1 MKLIINLYQPS
12 IATNDDSIRGS
23 SMVHTKANPFLAC
36 PETIADA
43 RSAHNPAANLAAS
56 AEC

>member
-1 MKLIINLYQPS
+1 M
-12 IATNDDSIRGS
+12 TVVIRGN
-23 SMVHTKANPFLAC
+23 SMVHTKANPFLAR

>member
-1 MKLIINLYQPS
+1 MMIVFRVN
-12 IATNDDSIRGS
+12 
-23 SMVHTKANPFLAC
+23 SMIHTKANPFLAR

-56 AEC
+56 AECSLAYVSEVK

>member
-1 MKLIINLYQPS
+1 
-12 IATNDDSIRGS
+12 
-23 SMVHTKANPFLAC
+23 MVHTKANPFLAR